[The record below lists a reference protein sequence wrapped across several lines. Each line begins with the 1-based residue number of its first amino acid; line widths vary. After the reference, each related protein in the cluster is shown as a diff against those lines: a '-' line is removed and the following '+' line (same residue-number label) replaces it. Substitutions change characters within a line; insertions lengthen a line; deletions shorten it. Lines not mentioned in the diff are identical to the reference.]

1 MNTNITL
8 TISEKVYLSSLLYDV
23 LYGNDIDNATELGD
37 GVSRVE
43 CSIFLFDDMEDDLRS
58 ILEKLG

>member
-8 TISEKVYLSSLLYDV
+8 TISEKVYLSSLLSDV
-23 LYGNDIDNATELGD
+23 LYDIDNATELGD
-37 GVSRVE
+37 GVRRVE
-43 CSIFLFDDMEDDLRS
+43 CSFYLFDDMEDDLRS

>member
-1 MNTNITL
+1 MNTNIAL
-8 TISEKVYLSSLLYDV
+8 SVKEIVNLSSLLSDV
-23 LYGNDIDNATELGD
+23 LYDIDNATELAE
-37 GVSRVE
+37 GVRRVE

>member
-37 GVSRVE
+37 GVRRVE
-43 CSIFLFDDMEDDLRS
+43 CSYFLFDDMEDDLRS